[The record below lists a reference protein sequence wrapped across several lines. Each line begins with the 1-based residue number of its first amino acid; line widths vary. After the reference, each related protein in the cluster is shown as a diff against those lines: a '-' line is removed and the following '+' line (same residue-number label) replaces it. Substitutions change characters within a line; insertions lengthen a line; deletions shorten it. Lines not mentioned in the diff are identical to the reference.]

1 MSDNGGQDGIG
12 VVEEIVPEAVT
23 RPETKPEKEEFKA
36 AQEGPRC
43 GKKVSFSNVVYETG
57 LVAAKTVTGV
67 ALGAAVGIGAIVAV
81 AAAEVTLPAL
91 LIMKTFGLAGGAV
104 GFLKGLTKKKDSK

>member
-1 MSDNGGQDGIG
+1 MSDNGEQTGIG
-12 VVEEIVPEAVT
+12 SVEEIVPEAA
-23 RPETKPEKEEFKA
+23 PEPEVKEVKA
-36 AQEGPRC
+36 AQEGPSCVKRA
-43 GKKVSFSNVVYETG
+43 SFSNVVYETG

-104 GFLKGLTKKKDSK
+104 GFLKGLTKKKD